1 MINTG
6 FQVDESGS
14 FTITKS
20 ELNAIAPQG
29 FYVEFHDHIPENG
42 GPKNGELNL
51 AGPLPHKN
59 IHHFQLRQLANGRI
73 VYKHSRQETLHD
85 SFQFVAIHALSIPS
99 DRFEVSGVVN
109 ITIIPVNDWPSEFV
123 NREVLRVVKKG
134 FAVISSNILKATDSD
149 SDMRRGFGRDALAF
163 SILWLHLLSGRPLC
177 EDLLV
182 DGR

>member
-59 IHHFQLRQLANGRI
+59 IHHF
-73 VYKHSRQETLHD
+73 
-85 SFQFVAIHALSIPS
+85 
-99 DRFEVSGVVN
+99 
-109 ITIIPVNDWPSEFV
+109 
-123 NREVLRVVKKG
+123 
-134 FAVISSNILKATDSD
+134 
-149 SDMRRGFGRDALAF
+149 
-163 SILWLHLLSGRPLC
+163 
-177 EDLLV
+177 
-182 DGR
+182 